1 MVNIIVKQSYNHIN
15 SSFPKWDTPTGVR
28 VKNRDHYDRLM
39 KENGMV
45 SFERAEELA
54 ATKKAKDYKI
64 SDDSL
69 AIIKS
74 VKQSADSKGNVK
86 LGDRAIKALIDKKA
100 IGKKIPDYMK
110 LPSAYANKG
119 GFA

>member
-1 MVNIIVKQSYNHIN
+1 MHIIVKQSYSHIN

-28 VKNRDHYDRLM
+28 VKNKDHYDRLM

-54 ATKKAKDYKI
+54 AQKKPKDYSVSKE
-64 SDDSL
+64 SL
-69 AIIKS
+69 AIIKAARM
-74 VKQSADSKGNVK
+74 SADKNGNIK
-86 LGDRAIKALIDKKA
+86 LGDKAIKALIEKKA

-110 LPSAYANKG
+110 LPSVYEKKG
-119 GFA
+119 GFVK